1 MLGEGILSTLA
12 VLKFLGDKLVY
23 RKSSHDDKLNQGSE
37 LKVETNNENK
47 LNQVKQKLNQGLGPN

>member
-23 RKSSHDDKLNQGSE
+23 RKSSHDDKLD
-37 LKVETNNENK
+37 KT
-47 LNQVKQKLNQGLGPN
+47 KLNQGPGPN